1 MLHKRIQKLIRLCQT
16 ILHCTIARCQKRIS
30 STLSTKTIHFLHGPS
45 LGHIAKANLSIQ
57 TASKSLSLNHCKVTP
72 KNMATQ
78 TVSNNPPVCTT
89 SEICYIKEPGNELL
103 LNRFQNVQ
111 GRYLKISLKS
121 LGKYLS
127 GKRKYN
133 DHVLSAR

>member
-1 MLHKRIQKLIRLCQT
+1 MSEKELAAQ
-16 ILHCTIARCQKRIS
+16 
-30 STLSTKTIHFLHGPS
+30 TLSTKTTHFMHRPS
-45 LGHIAKANLSIQ
+45 LGHTAKANLSIQ
-57 TASKSLSLNHCKVTP
+57 TASNSLFLNQFKVTP
-72 KNMATQ
+72 NNMTTQ

-89 SEICYIKEPGNELL
+89 SEICYKKEPGNELL

-133 DHVLSAR
+133 DYVLSAR